1 MGTLAGFQRA
11 HATGNAAAKR
21 DGGLCGHALTLTLSR
36 RERGL
41 FSSLVPGPW
50 PLPPC
55 TLKSEARFRPAIANG
70 PRHAAAQVHDL
81 LEQVPLHVEDYPSPQ
96 VMAELGVQYRDE
108 LCGLYTGIPLGP
120 AEHHPLGCLPDVV
133 TIYREGILGDG
144 RPTATGKSAAKSW
157 HRQIRITILHEL
169 GHHHGMTEEDGLPGV
184 WVRLF

>member
-1 MGTLAGFQRA
+1 MGFQRA

-55 TLKSEARFRPAIANG
+55 TLKSERFDRQLQTVLDTLP
-70 PRHAAAQVHDL
+70 AQVHDL

-108 LCGLYTGIPLGP
+108 LCGLYTGIPLDKRSVTHSGN
-120 AEHHPLGCLPDVV
+120 LPDVV
-133 TIYREGILGDG
+133 TIYREGIVATAADSQG
-144 RPTATGKSAAKSW
+144 RVSPKRLRS
-157 HRQIRITILHEL
+157 QIRITILHEL
-169 GHHHGMTEEDGLPGV
+169 AHYHGMSEKDLEELGYG
-184 WVRLF
+184 